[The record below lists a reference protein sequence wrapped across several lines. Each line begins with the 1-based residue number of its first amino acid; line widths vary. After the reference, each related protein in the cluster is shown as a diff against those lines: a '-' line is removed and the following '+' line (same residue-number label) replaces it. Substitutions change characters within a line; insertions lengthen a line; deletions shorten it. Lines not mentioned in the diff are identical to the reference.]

1 LMYGFTNLRREAL
14 HRSLSDIRKHYTV
27 VCFDEF
33 GKYLRTVHLP
43 LADDEEI
50 GEVEKDE
57 KIERNKKGEK
67 GKKDTKK

>member
-1 LMYGFTNLRREAL
+1 LMYGFTNFRGEAL

-50 GEVEKDE
+50 GGVEKDE
-57 KIERNKKGEK
+57 KIER

>member
-1 LMYGFTNLRREAL
+1 L

-50 GEVEKDE
+50 GGVEKDE
-57 KIERNKKGEK
+57 KIER